1 MYILSTFN
9 KFLWSI
15 YIGTKVDLESAV
27 LEVTACEGDKQILV
41 KSSQKDVIVRYQ

>member
-9 KFLWSI
+9 KYLWYI

-27 LEVTACEGDKQILV
+27 LEVIACEGDKQILV
-41 KSSQKDVIVRYQ
+41 KSSLKYVIIRHQ